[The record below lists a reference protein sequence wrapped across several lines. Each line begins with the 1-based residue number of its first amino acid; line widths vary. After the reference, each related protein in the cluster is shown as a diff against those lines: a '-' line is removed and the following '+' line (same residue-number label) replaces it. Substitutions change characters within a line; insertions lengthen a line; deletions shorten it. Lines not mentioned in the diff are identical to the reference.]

1 MRADLLGGRKE
12 GCAAR
17 VVAPQHEARRIKRNV
32 VDDGHVDEAVAH
44 VVGRRRGPDVEGA
57 SRLRSNP
64 SSRSSSD
71 MMRETFAAGRS
82 AYRAVS
88 LMLPVRTAASRMR
101 QAARSFLS
109 SAMTMSLIWEY
120 P

>member
-1 MRADLLGGRKE
+1 MPSTRSLQLGVGFIGR
-12 GCAAR
+12 
-17 VVAPQHEARRIKRNV
+17 
-32 VDDGHVDEAVAH
+32 
-44 VVGRRRGPDVEGA
+44 VER
-57 SRLRSNP
+57 SRSSNP
-64 SSRSSSD
+64 SSRSSSE

-82 AYRAVS
+82 ACRAVS